1 MKLSK
6 LAAALSIILLLGG
19 CGGNP
24 VIPVS
29 DLTPNK
35 SRYPAR
41 VVEQGDSLYTIAWEF
56 GLDYREVALWNRLR
70 PPYHVTPGQKIRL
83 SPAKVSEQSSG
94 NLSQAVVKAVESTEL
109 RARPLAEK
117 DQKDSGKSTK
127 QHSSSANAS
136 QKQRWSWPSTGRV
149 LRGFSP
155 TEGNN
160 GIDILG
166 IEGSPVV
173 AAAAGKIVYAGSGLR
188 GYGLLLILKHDEH
201 FLSAYAHNSLLLV
214 DEGDSVR
221 AEQVIAR
228 MGGTGAETVRLHFE
242 IRLDGK
248 PVDPLMYLPARQ

>member
-1 MKLSK
+1 MKLAK
-6 LAAALSIILLLGG
+6 LTAALSIILLLSG

-29 DLTPNK
+29 DLTSKK

-41 VVEQGDSLYTIAWEF
+41 IVKQGDSLYTIAWEF

-83 SPAKVSEQSSG
+83 GPAKVSEQSSG
-94 NLSQAVVKAVESTEL
+94 NLSQTIVKALEISEL

-117 DQKDSGKSTK
+117 VQKDPGKSTK
-127 QHSSSANAS
+127 QHSSNANAD
-136 QKQRWSWPSTGRV
+136 QKQVWSWPSAGRV
-149 LRGFSP
+149 VSGFSP

-166 IEGSPVV
+166 IEGSPIV
-173 AAAAGKIVYAGSGLR
+173 AAAPGRIVYAGSGLR

-214 DEGDSVR
+214 DEGDSVG
-221 AEQVIAR
+221 AEQVIAH
-228 MGGTGAETVRLHFE
+228 MGSTGAETVRLHFE